1 MTRTRGFLTLTVVI
15 LLLAPRA
22 HAQFAVIDVG
32 AITQLVTEVQTL
44 QAALDTAR
52 NQLTAAQA
60 EYTAL
65 TGPRGM
71 DRLLSG
77 TARNYLP
84 ASWADVQN
92 VAQAGGSRYVPLAT
106 AVAATVTGNA
116 VLAAPQLAVLP
127 VPVQRQI
134 GQEREWLAMAQQL
147 SREELAV
154 TSARFASL
162 QQLIAALSQAADPK
176 AVMDLQARIAI
187 ETAMLQNEQTK
198 LQTLQRLTLSEQDV
212 VQQQRRELATAGH
225 GTFAARFQPAP

>member
-1 MTRTRGFLTLTVVI
+1 MTRIRDFFVPTLLFLS
-15 LLLAPRA
+15 LAPRA

-44 QAALDTAR
+44 QSALDTAR
-52 NQLTAAQA
+52 NQLTAAQT
-60 EYTAL
+60 EYMAL

-77 TARNYLP
+77 TTRNYLP
-84 ASWADVQN
+84 ASWADIQRVTQPG
-92 VAQAGGSRYVPLAT
+92 GGSYVPLAT
-106 AVAATVTGNA
+106 AVAVTVSDNA
-116 VLAAPQLAVLP
+116 VLAAPQLALLP
-127 VPVQRQI
+127 MPVQRQI
-134 GQEREWLAMAQQL
+134 GQEREWLAVAQQL

-162 QQLIAALSQAADPK
+162 QQLISALSQAADPK
-176 AVMDLQARIAI
+176 AVMDLQARIGI

-212 VQQQRRELATAGH
+212 MQQQRRELATAGH
-225 GTFAARFQPAP
+225 GTFAVRFQPTP